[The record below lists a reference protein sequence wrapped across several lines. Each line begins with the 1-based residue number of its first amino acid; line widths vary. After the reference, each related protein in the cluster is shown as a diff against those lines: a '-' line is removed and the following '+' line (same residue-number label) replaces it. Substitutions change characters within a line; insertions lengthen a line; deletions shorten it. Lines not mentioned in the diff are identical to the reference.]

1 MLRVKMCRSA
11 GSQGLLRWTVPRRE
25 RICRRA
31 RHGGRVWAQAA
42 VEKEATFFFTLPVAD
57 ASG

>member
-1 MLRVKMCRSA
+1 MLRVEMRRSA
-11 GSQGLLRWTVPRRE
+11 GSPGHLRLTVPRRE
-25 RICRRA
+25 RICQRA